1 MTPEA
6 MDKVRDIFAE
16 TLNERYA
23 GELVFDPIIVK
34 PDVDYYGDDY
44 VRVLLVV
51 NGDADLLDAEW
62 DGTLIRRVR
71 DKMIPAGIEEFP
83 SPYFIAD
90 YEYRSFVKRGKVES
104 L

>member
-6 MDKVRDIFAE
+6 MEKVRDIFAE
-16 TLNERYA
+16 TLDERYA
-23 GELVFDPIIVK
+23 GELRFDPIIVK

-51 NGDADLLDAEW
+51 NGDADLLDPEW
-62 DGTLIRRVR
+62 NGTLIRRVR
-71 DKMIPAGIEEFP
+71 EKMFDSGMTEFP
-83 SPYFIAD
+83 SPSFISD
-90 YEYRSFVKRGKVES
+90 SEYRSFSKRGKIES

>member
-6 MDKVRDIFAE
+6 MEKVKDIFAE

-34 PDVDYYGDDY
+34 PDVGYYGDDY

-51 NGDADLLDAEW
+51 NGTPTCSILS
-62 DGTLIRRVR
+62 G
-71 DKMIPAGIEEFP
+71 M
-83 SPYFIAD
+83 
-90 YEYRSFVKRGKVES
+90 
-104 L
+104 

>member
-6 MDKVRDIFAE
+6 IEKVREIFEE

-34 PDVDYYGDDY
+34 PDVDCYGDDY

-51 NGDADLLDAEW
+51 NGDTNLLDAEW
-62 DGTLIRRVR
+62 NGTLIRRVG
-71 DKMIPAGIEEFP
+71 DKMAPAGIEEFP
-83 SPYFIAD
+83 SPSFISKGEYQYF
-90 YEYRSFVKRGKVES
+90 SKRGKVES